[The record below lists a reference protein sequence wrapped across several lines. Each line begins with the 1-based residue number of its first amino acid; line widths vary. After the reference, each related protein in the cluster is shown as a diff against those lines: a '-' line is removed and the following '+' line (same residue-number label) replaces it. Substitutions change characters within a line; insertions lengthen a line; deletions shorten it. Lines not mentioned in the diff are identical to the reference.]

1 MASPIFLDHNAT
13 TPLDPRVKAAMDA
26 FLEGGP
32 GNPHSVSHALGWRAR
47 EAVDEARRQ
56 VAGLIGARP
65 EEIVFTSGASEAN
78 NLAIQGAVE
87 GRQGAVLCSAIE
99 HPSVLEP
106 VRHLASRGF
115 RCGSIPVSSKG
126 LVDPDA
132 LSENLFGDTLLV
144 AVMAANNEIGTLQPV
159 AGIGRLC
166 RARGILFHCD
176 AAQAAGKVPLDVA
189 EIGCDFMSLSA
200 HKLYGPMGIGAL
212 YVRQGARLS
221 PVMHG
226 GAQERSLRPGTVPA
240 PLAVGFGEAAR
251 LAAAE
256 MDEEAVR
263 LRALRDALLEKL
275 RAGLPGLR
283 VNGSLEH
290 RLAGNLNLRVEGADA
305 EDWLLNCPGLALS
318 TGSACAS
325 GRQAPSEVLQAL
337 GLSVEA
343 AAGSIRIGLGRFT
356 TAVEVDQAAAELCH
370 GLMAQRGG

>member
-1 MASPIFLDHNAT
+1 MPSPIFLDHNAT
-13 TPLDPRVKAAMDA
+13 TPLDPRVKEAMDS

-65 EEIVFTSGASEAN
+65 EEIIFTSGATEAN
-78 NLAIQGAVE
+78 NLAVQGAVE
-87 GRQGAVLCSAIE
+87 GHQGEVLCSAIE

-115 RCGSIPVSSKG
+115 RCGTIPVSAEG
-126 LVDPDA
+126 LVDPAA
-132 LSENLFGDTLLV
+132 LAERRTGDTLLV

-159 AGIGRLC
+159 AEIGRLC
-166 RARGILFHCD
+166 RARGIQFHCD
-176 AAQAAGKVPLDVA
+176 AAQAAGKTPLDVA
-189 EIGCDFMSLSA
+189 GIGCDFMSLSA

-212 YVRQGARLS
+212 YIRQGTQLS
-221 PVMHG
+221 PLMQG
-226 GAQERSLRPGTVPA
+226 GAQERALRPGTVPA

-256 MDEEAVR
+256 MEDEAAR
-263 LRALRDALLEKL
+263 LRGLRDRLLEKL
-275 RAGLPGLR
+275 RAALPGLQ

-290 RLAGNLNLRVEGADA
+290 RLAGNLNLRIEGADA

-325 GRQAPSEVLQAL
+325 GRQAPSETLQAL
-337 GLSVEA
+337 GLSVEEA
-343 AAGSIRIGLGRFT
+343 AASIRIGLGRFT
-356 TAVEVDQAAAELCH
+356 TKEEIERAAEELCR

>member
-1 MASPIFLDHNAT
+1 
-13 TPLDPRVKAAMDA
+13 MDS

-56 VAGLIGARP
+56 VASLIGARP
-65 EEIVFTSGASEAN
+65 EEIVFTSGATEAN
-78 NLAIQGAVE
+78 NLAIHGAVE
-87 GRQGAVLCSAIE
+87 GRQGEVLCSAIE

-106 VRHLASRGF
+106 ARYLANRGF
-115 RCGSIPVSSKG
+115 QCGSIPVSAEG
-126 LVDPDA
+126 LVDSAA
-132 LSENLFGDTLLV
+132 LAERLTGNTLLV
-144 AVMAANNEIGTLQPV
+144 AVMAANNEVGTLQPV
-159 AGIGRLC
+159 AEIGRLC

-176 AAQAAGKVPLDVA
+176 AAQAAGKIPLDVA

-212 YVRQGARLS
+212 YARPGAVLS
-221 PVMHG
+221 PLMQG
-226 GAQERSLRPGTVPA
+226 GAQERGLRPGTVPA

-256 MDEEAVR
+256 MEEEAAR
-263 LRALRDALLEKL
+263 LCILRDRLLEKL
-275 RAGLPGLR
+275 KAALPGLQ

-290 RLAGNLNLRVEGADA
+290 RLAGNLNLWAEGADA

-356 TAVEVDQAAAELCH
+356 TEADIDQAAEELYR
-370 GLMAQRGG
+370 GLMAQRGA